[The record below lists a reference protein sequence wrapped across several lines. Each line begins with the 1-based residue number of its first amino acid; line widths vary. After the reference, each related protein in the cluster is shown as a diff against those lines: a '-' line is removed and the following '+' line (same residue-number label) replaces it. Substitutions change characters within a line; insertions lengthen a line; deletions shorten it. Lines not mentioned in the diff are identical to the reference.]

1 MRIEFRTINPNV
13 KIVWGDKGD
22 HTYAALE
29 TGGQNSG
36 FGFIHIKQFPGHIVF
51 DSLEEVR
58 EVAGAL
64 ALALFERAER
74 QGKWDKL
81 TRKENDD

>member
-1 MRIEFRTINPNV
+1 M
-13 KIVWGDKGD
+13 
-22 HTYAALE
+22 
-29 TGGQNSG
+29 NSG
-36 FGFIHIKQFPGHIVF
+36 FGFIHIKQFPGYIVF